1 MSSYHR
7 KHASRT
13 GKTLILIRLVLICAV
28 FSVMASIA
36 VLIALHKINRTPR
49 ELALY
54 IEHRAAGHRPSI
66 VAFSQ
71 WFADYLR
78 QNDRMAALNAD
89 LPNLLLGAQK
99 NGAPAVHQDIQRQVT
114 VANIEQLRAALQ
126 AAQAGDEITI
136 APGHYVLS
144 EHSLLMN
151 QPGTAE
157 APITL
162 RAKQLGTVKIDSMIA
177 EGFIVSAPFY
187 SVENLDI
194 QGLCNVQ
201 EFCEHAFHVIGKA
214 HHFTAHNNRITDFN
228 AHLKINGEH
237 GSQPDYGQM
246 MYNTISNS
254 APRNTAHAVTPVDLV
269 AASDWYIRKNIV
281 SDFIKAGGDKISY
294 GMFVKG
300 AGADNRIEQNLI
312 ICEHKLQNYAGQ
324 RVGLSLGGGGTGAA
338 YCRDQHC
345 VVEQERGVLQAN
357 LVMACSDDGIYLNKA
372 ADSTVRGNTLI
383 DTSGITVRFPQSA
396 AHVTNNLVDSLIR
409 ERDGGLVHAQDN
421 QQANMLNLYLG
432 HHAVRG
438 LFHAPASFDFTWE
451 GVPPSASSAQLNV
464 SPMLDLCTNPTSAK
478 NVFSNDRNI
487 VIGAFHHFP
496 DCIAP
501 H

>member
-1 MSSYHR
+1 
-7 KHASRT
+7 
-13 GKTLILIRLVLICAV
+13 LIRLVLICAV
-28 FSVMASIA
+28 LLLIASLA
-36 VLIALHKINRTPR
+36 ALIALYKINRTPR
-49 ELALY
+49 ELAPY
-54 IEHRAAGHRPSI
+54 IEHRTAGHRPAI
-66 VAFSQ
+66 VAFGQ
-71 WFADYLR
+71 WFARYLR
-78 QNDRMAALNAD
+78 QNDRMPALNSD
-89 LPNLLLGAQK
+89 LPDLLLGAQK
-99 NGAPAVHQDIQRQVT
+99 NSGLAVHQNGLRQIT
-114 VANIEQLRAALQ
+114 VANIEQLRAALY
-126 AAQAGDEITI
+126 AAQPSDEITI

-151 QPGTAE
+151 QAGTAE

-177 EGFIVSAPFY
+177 EGFVVSAPFWV
-187 SVENLDI
+187 VENLDM
-194 QGLCNVQ
+194 QGVCSAQ

-214 HHFTAHNNRITDFN
+214 HHFSARNNRITDFN
-228 AHLKINGEH
+228 AHFKINGER
-237 GSQPDYGQM
+237 GSFPDNGQI

-254 APRNTAHAVTPVDLV
+254 VPRQTAHAVTPVDLV
-269 AASDWYIRKNIV
+269 AASGWHIQKNIV

-312 ICEHKLQNYAGQ
+312 ICEHKLQNYVGQ
-324 RVGLSLGGGGTGAA
+324 RVGLSLGGGGTGVA

-396 AHVTNNLVDSLIR
+396 ARVTNNLVDGLIR

-421 QQANMLNLYLG
+421 QQASIPSLYLG

-438 LFHAPASFDFTWE
+438 LFRQPANFDFTWD
-451 GVPPSASSAQLNV
+451 GVPSSTNSAQLNAN
-464 SPMLDLCTNPTSAK
+464 PMLDLCMNPAVAK
-478 NVFSNDRNI
+478 NLSNNDKNI
-487 VIGAFHHFP
+487 VIGAFHHFS